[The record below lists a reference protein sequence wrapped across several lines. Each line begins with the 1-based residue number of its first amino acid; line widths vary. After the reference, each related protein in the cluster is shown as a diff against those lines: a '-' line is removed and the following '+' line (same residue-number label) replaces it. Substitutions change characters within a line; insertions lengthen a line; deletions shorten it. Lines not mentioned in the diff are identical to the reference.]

1 MFNNWHTNISDSII
15 TNEKDKCGLG
25 NDSIGVVFIGIIF
38 SVVSAACLLLLAIV
52 VVEARRAKEQYERHC
67 DGCMS
72 ALDEDGLAKMWA
84 RKRSSLENTR
94 RNTLRNSSNSRLPSI
109 KETEDKSLADL
120 YERLPPTPIF
130 EVEEPE
136 DEDTFSAMDTY
147 MTPRSRARGVSDSMR
162 FWHSCRTLHQ
172 CPN

>member
-1 MFNNWHTNISDSII
+1 MVNNWHTNISDSI
-15 TNEKDKCGLG
+15 NEKDKCGLG
-25 NDSIGVVFIGIIF
+25 NDSISVVFIGVIF

-52 VVEARRAKEQYERHC
+52 VIEARRAKEQYELHC
-67 DGCMS
+67 NGCMS
-72 ALDEDGLAKMWA
+72 PLDEDGLAKMWA

-94 RNTLRNSSNSRLPSI
+94 RNTLRNSSNSCLPSI
-109 KETEDKSLADL
+109 KENEDKSLADL

-147 MTPRSRARGVSDSMR
+147 MTPRNRARGVSDSVR
-162 FWHSCRTLHQ
+162 FLHSCQTLHQ
-172 CPN
+172 RPN